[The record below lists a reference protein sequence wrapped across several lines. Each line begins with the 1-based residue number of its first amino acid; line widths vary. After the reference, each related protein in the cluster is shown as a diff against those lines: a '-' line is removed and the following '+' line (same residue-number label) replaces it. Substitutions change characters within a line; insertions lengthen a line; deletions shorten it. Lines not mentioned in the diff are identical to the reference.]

1 MSISIVN
8 ILYHTDVVVVGIVV
22 VADYYHYY
30 LHSIVI
36 VIAYALRQS
45 YPNSISF
52 PFAAPLAAWFE
63 PDLPPR

>member
-1 MSISIVN
+1 MSIVN

-45 YPNSISF
+45 YPNF
-52 PFAAPLAAWFE
+52 RCPFLVAAPLAAWFE

>member
-1 MSISIVN
+1 MSIVN